1 MNMRTASPSA
11 SFVCELGMGLAIMGV
26 VAAYNMGCAPTMA
39 SQPAREATHETAVAT
54 SSGGGNAFAT
64 SQATGR
70 QQAELDQL
78 RGIVTTL
85 LGAQAAG
92 RGLTA
97 TERATLLAAA
107 RAIAP
112 AVAPV
117 ATHRPAQTAAVTAT
131 PAAAPTPAFLPPSSM
146 EAGMGLGMVGTG
158 PGVPMPMPR
167 VGVVNNVL
175 FNGPTPWQNGNGL
188 VGTTPFVIS
197 LIDIPYASEVLID
210 GIRTCAAI
218 GTAFTQM
225 VVRGPTGGYQQ
236 ICVAPPMPGM
246 NQDLRTLAN
255 GEGVHNV
262 LIRYYSYSSYGG
274 GVGQFVGQYP
284 TSVDTLSVFAP
295 IVSATRYNMTH

>member
-1 MNMRTASPSA
+1 MNTRTA
-11 SFVCELGMGLAIMGV
+11 SFVCELATGLAIMGI
-26 VAAYNMGCAPTMA
+26 VAVYNMGCAPMG
-39 SQPAREATHETAVAT
+39 SQPAREAANETRIAT
-54 SSGGGNAFAT
+54 SSSGGGNAFAT
-64 SQATGR
+64 SQAVGR

-97 TERATLLAAA
+97 AERATLLAAA
-107 RAIAP
+107 RAITP
-112 AVAPV
+112 AVASV
-117 ATHRPAQTAAVTAT
+117 ATPRPAQTPATVTAT
-131 PAAAPTPAFLPPSSM
+131 PATAAPTPTFLPPSSM
-146 EAGMGLGMVGTG
+146 DAGMGLGMVGTG

-210 GIRTCAAI
+210 GIRTCATL

-225 VVRGPTGGYQQ
+225 VVRGPTGGYSQ
-236 ICVAPPMPGM
+236 ICVAPPMPGT
-246 NQDLRTLAN
+246 NQDLRALAN

-274 GVGQFVGQYP
+274 AVGQPVGQFA
-284 TSVDTLSVFAP
+284 TTVDTLSVFP
-295 IVSATRYNMTH
+295 HVVSATQYNMTH